1 MAGVYVVS
9 AIGIWRQRVYQ
20 YQAKLVRVI
29 DADTLVLD
37 LSLGFYQWR
46 LNRSYRLA
54 RINAP
59 ELSTADGVLARAALV
74 EHLTDATAFLVQTS
88 RADSFD
94 RWIVELYADGENT
107 SDWLVASGYAVYH
120 TYR

>member
-1 MAGVYVVS
+1 M
-9 AIGIWRQRVYQ
+9 YQ
-20 YQAKLVRVI
+20 YAARLVRVV
-29 DADTLVLD
+29 DADTVVLD
-37 LSLGFYQWR
+37 LDLGFYQWR

-59 ELSTADGVLARAALV
+59 EMSTPEGVASKAALV
-74 EHLTDATAFLVQTS
+74 DHLADFTTFLVSTS

-94 RWIVELYADGENT
+94 RWIVELYADGANV
-107 SDWLVASGYAVYH
+107 SDWLVANGHASYH